1 MTVQELPLFPL
12 NTVLFPG
19 GVLPLRIFEPRYL
32 DMVSRCLKADTGFGV
47 MTIED
52 GSEAGQPAR
61 FHSIGTLA
69 YIVDFDR
76 LDDGTLG
83 ITCRGGE
90 RVEVHDHHIAD
101 NRLIIGTVELL
112 AAEEADLIDQRHT
125 PLIHFL
131 RELLARDEV
140 EIYRR
145 WMDEDWS
152 STRWLGFR
160 LAELLPLPLPVK
172 YQLLELRD
180 AEQRLDIL
188 DSILRDN
195 RLL

>member
-1 MTVQELPLFPL
+1 MSAQELPLFPL

-32 DMVSRCLKADTGFGV
+32 DMVSRCMKAGSGFAV

-52 GSEAGQPAR
+52 GQEAGQPAH
-61 FHSIGTLA
+61 FHPLGTLA

-90 RVEVHDHHIAD
+90 RVEVRNHRVDG
-101 NRLIIGTVELL
+101 NRLIIGTVHPL
-112 AAEEADLIDQRHT
+112 AAEEASRIDQRHT

-140 EIYRR
+140 EVYRR
-145 WMDEDWS
+145 WLDEDWT

-180 AEQRLDIL
+180 AQQRLDIL
-188 DSILRDN
+188 ETILRDN